1 MIDNLSTGWAIV
13 ASLAPTILLG
23 LVFWAIMRFIL
34 RADRT
39 ERKVYAEIEA
49 EERERFAALD
59 AASASSDKRL

>member
-1 MIDNLSTGWAIV
+1 MSTGWAIV

-39 ERKVYAEIEA
+39 ERKVYAEIEV
-49 EERERFAALD
+49 EERARFAAID
-59 AASASSDKRL
+59 AAESSPDTRT

>member
-1 MIDNLSTGWAIV
+1 MSTGWAIV

-39 ERKVYAEIEA
+39 ERKVYAEIEE
-49 EERERFAALD
+49 EERARFAALD
-59 AASASSDKRL
+59 AATSSASKPL